1 MRRALHAMLPAVAVA
16 PLLGGCPPSQWAPM
30 VELAVGEKQAAS
42 DAEAAL
48 MVRAPCLMT
57 VGALFRLPAQS
68 DREAV
73 ALLCGGARA
82 PAP

>member
-1 MRRALHAMLPAVAVA
+1 MRSGARAALALAVAALPA
-16 PLLGGCPPSQWAPM
+16 GCLPSQWAPA
-30 VELAVGEKQAAS
+30 VELAVAEKQAAS
-42 DAEAAL
+42 DAEAAVA
-48 MVRAPCLMT
+48 VRTPCLIT

-73 ALLCGGARA
+73 ALLCGGGRA